1 MYDTVAIYCKGRNG
15 QDFDLKPAKFRKVEF
30 GGEVENY
37 HNVFYDSNGKRAI
50 SVKNDLKNDYA
61 LVSWS
66 IPKMIK
72 GHSLY
77 DFRIE
82 DTDKLLRELNKR
94 LDGIIQADFLNWQVS
109 RLDIARNMIVDH
121 KTGLYVEALRQ
132 SVETGKRY
140 KVKAFGNETILIYN
154 KSRRYEMYDKVIEQ
168 LKVKDISRNEAKR
181 FGNVLRFE
189 NQNKKGQHIQT
200 TFGSVKPI
208 MFNELFTP
216 GMIADSKQVLINA
229 YDQFFCNYGQSEMF
243 ANDLALV
250 DLVSK
255 YSKRNILKNYVIR
268 KSIEDG
274 QPINYNYLQTIFREK
289 LSDRGLRKA
298 IKELQTLANLHT
310 KRVSDVIDEIRYKL
324 AA

>member
-1 MYDTVAIYCKGRNG
+1 MYDTVAIYCRGRNG
-15 QDFDLKPAKFRKVEF
+15 QDFDLNPAKFKKVEF
-30 GGEVENY
+30 NGEVEDY
-37 HNVFYDSNGKRAI
+37 HNVFYDSKGKRAI

-72 GHSLY
+72 GNSLY
-77 DFRIE
+77 DFRLD
-82 DTDKLLRELNKR
+82 DTDKMLKEMNKR
-94 LDGIIQADFLNWQVS
+94 LDGIINADFLNWQLS
-109 RLDIARNMIVDH
+109 RLDIAMNINVDH

-168 LKVKDISRNEAKR
+168 VKVKDISRNEAKR

-189 NQNKKGQHIQT
+189 NQNKKSQHVQT
-200 TFGSVKPI
+200 TLRSKKPI
-208 MFNELFTP
+208 MFNELFTA
-216 GMIADSKQVLINA
+216 GMIADCKQVLINA

-274 QPINYNYLQTIFREK
+274 EPINYNYLETIFRDK

-310 KRVSDVIDEIRYKL
+310 KKVSDVIDEIRYKL
-324 AA
+324 VA